1 MKLLVKLLRKNIN
14 AWQLGGFFI
23 ANLLG
28 GIIMLLAF
36 QAYRDFEQFMHG
48 EARNAT
54 TNYVVISKPVSAIN
68 TLGNLLGAKAPSF
81 STSEIEALKEHPSVA
96 DVGAFTAASFNVS
109 GHFALASIRVGT
121 EMFLESVPDRFID
134 VDFEA
139 FGIDWKA
146 DLGGGFLPVIVPRS
160 YLNIYNFGFASTKG
174 TPQLSDGIISSIPV
188 EIRIRDKYRNTIT
201 YDARI
206 VGFTER
212 LNTILVPDSFLQAA
226 NAAYASK
233 ANKQPSRLVVEST
246 PSADSHSLLQYFTDQ
261 GYVVEGSADTLKMK
275 SFVYGL
281 LLIVMLIGAIISL
294 LAFMLL
300 MISILLLIEKNKE
313 KFINLHSLGYAI
325 QQISLPYTLLVVIA
339 NSVVWLSAATTIT
352 LVYPTLSSFITLI
365 APDFQHAS
373 LLPCWLV
380 ALLLNVLFI
389 ALHRIVITKQ
399 IRKATHL

>member
-14 AWQLGGFFI
+14 TWQLAGFLV

-28 GIIMLLAF
+28 GLIMLLAF
-36 QAYRDFEQFMHG
+36 QAYRDFEQFTQIQTG
-48 EARNAT
+48 NAT
-54 TNYVVISKPVSAIN
+54 NNYVVISKPVSAIN
-68 TLGNLLGAKAPSF
+68 TLGNLFGMKAPSF
-81 STSEIEALKEHPSVA
+81 SEYEIKELKAHPAVN
-96 DVGAFTAASFNVS
+96 DVGMFTAATFNVS
-109 GHFALASIRVGT
+109 GHFSLASIRVGT

-139 FGIDWKA
+139 LGIEWKA
-146 DLGGGFLPVIVPRS
+146 ELGGGFLPVIVPRS

-174 TPQLSDGIISSIPV
+174 APQLSDGIISSLPI

-206 VGFTER
+206 VGFTDR

-226 NAAYASK
+226 NAAYSNN

-246 PSADSHSLLQYFTDQ
+246 PSADSHQLLDYFNEQ
-261 GYVVEGSADTLKMK
+261 EYIIEGNADTLKMK

-294 LAFMLL
+294 LAFLLL

-313 KFINLHSLGYAI
+313 KFINLHSLGYSI
-325 QQISLPYTLLVVIA
+325 QQISLPYTLLVIVA
-339 NSVVWLSAATTIT
+339 NSVVWLASATIIS
-352 LVYPTLSSFITLI
+352 LVYPQVSSFIILI

-380 ALLLNVLFI
+380 AFLLNLLFI
-389 ALHRIVITKQ
+389 WLHRMVIVKQ
-399 IRKATHL
+399 IRKATR